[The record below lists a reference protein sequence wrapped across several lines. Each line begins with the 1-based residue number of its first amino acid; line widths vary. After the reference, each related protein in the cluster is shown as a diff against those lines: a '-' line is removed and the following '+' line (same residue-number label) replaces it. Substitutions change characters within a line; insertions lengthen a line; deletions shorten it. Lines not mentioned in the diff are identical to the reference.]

1 MLKNE
6 KKTMAVN
13 ISDDEIN
20 SKYEKG
26 EARIVT
32 ESGSIK
38 LALINSTFTGNNY
51 QLKPKFQRRITW
63 DPSKRSKLIESFI
76 MNVPVPP
83 VFLYETEFNYYQVM
97 DGLQRI
103 TAIIDFYSNKY
114 SLENLSQ
121 WRELNGKYYKDLPQK
136 IKEGIDRRQL
146 SVITLLKESSSS
158 KTQEDEMKKMVFER
172 LNTGGV
178 SLSDQEIR
186 NALYEGAFNDLCIT
200 LSENKT
206 FRKLW
211 EIEDEHSTNNIDES
225 IVLDSKSVSMNKMYD
240 RMEDVELVL
249 RFFAMRHIDE
259 YSGDLSGFLDSC
271 LVKYN
276 QLNSEQL
283 NVLSDLF
290 VKNINI
296 AYSLFEKNA
305 FKFYRKSYNSWSWSK
320 PSKMIYDAMMIAIQE
335 TDDLSTTVS
344 NPKQNKEK
352 LREFYK
358 IHKDNFNGKVQSK
371 KEIRNRA
378 ELFKKFIIENC
389 K

>member
-1 MLKNE
+1 
-6 KKTMAVN
+6 
-13 ISDDEIN
+13 
-20 SKYEKG
+20 
-26 EARIVT
+26 
-32 ESGSIK
+32 
-38 LALINSTFTGNNY
+38 
-51 QLKPKFQRRITW
+51 
-63 DPSKRSKLIESFI
+63 

-358 IHKDNFNGKVQSK
+358 IHKENFNGKVQSK

-378 ELFKKFIIENC
+378 DLFKKFIIENC

>member
-1 MLKNE
+1 MEKKEEILINEPEMVSEKPSKVKFILAILASTLILATVTTLLIGHLKFDWFKSNEYNINAKINRQIYQANYFSE
-6 KKTMAVN
+6 KKTLTTK
-13 ISDDEIN
+13 IS
-20 SKYEKG
+20 
-26 EARIVT
+26 
-32 ESGSIK
+32 
-38 LALINSTFTGNNY
+38 F
-51 QLKPKFQRRITW
+51 
-63 DPSKRSKLIESFI
+63 
-76 MNVPVPP
+76 
-83 VFLYETEFNYYQVM
+83 
-97 DGLQRI
+97 
-103 TAIIDFYSNKY
+103 SNA
-114 SLENLSQ
+114 
-121 WRELNGKYYKDLPQK
+121 P
-136 IKEGIDRRQL
+136 
-146 SVITLLKESSSS
+146 
-158 KTQEDEMKKMVFER
+158 
-172 LNTGGV
+172 
-178 SLSDQEIR
+178 
-186 NALYEGAFNDLCIT
+186 
-200 LSENKT
+200 
-206 FRKLW
+206 
-211 EIEDEHSTNNIDES
+211 
-225 IVLDSKSVSMNKMYD
+225 SMNKMYD

-249 RFFAMRHIDE
+249 RFFAMRHLDE

-320 PSKMIYDAMMIAIQE
+320 PSKMIFDAMMIAIQE

-358 IHKDNFNGKVQSK
+358 IHKENFNGKVQSK

-378 ELFKKFIIENC
+378 DLFKKFIIENC